1 MKALLPLFIAVSALA
16 VTGCSKKQENA
27 ETTAPDPNEVLIEV
41 NGKTLIRSEAMRQVD
56 VRLGGP
62 PPEDLTQQRIDII
75 RTRVLSQVVD
85 QFVKKTLLLEEA
97 DKLNIAA
104 SDEEIEKG
112 LTLIKSR
119 TKKGEEPTGIMKDG
133 PAGSD
138 SLRNEIITGIRIDKL
153 TAIKFPAEEPSDSDI
168 NDFIAKNKA
177 KLTLPD
183 KGLMPRDKIIMIM
196 KNQRRKKELFYYV
209 KELQE
214 KAEIKHASDI
224 LPPIY
229 PKQK

>member
-97 DKLNIAA
+97 DKLNITA

-133 PAGSD
+133 PAGDD
-138 SLRNEIITGIRIDKL
+138 SIRNEIITGIRIDKL
-153 TAIKFPAEEPSDSDI
+153 IAQKIPAKEPTEAEVDA
-168 NDFIAKNKA
+168 FIAENKA
-177 KLTLPD
+177 KLTHPE
-183 KGLMPRDKIIMIM
+183 KGDMPRNEVIKLM
-196 KNQRRKKELFYYV
+196 KKHSRQKALFNYV
-209 KELQE
+209 KELQQ
-214 KAEIKHASDI
+214 KAEIKHAPDI

-229 PKQK
+229 PEKM